1 MKLLY
6 EILIRLSFMFIII
19 QYFVIF
25 MLTAVG
31 FINKRKDFFIY
42 LIPFFYLYFVF
53 DILYSIF
60 KSFIINLKN
69 LK

>member
-31 FINKRKDFFIY
+31 FINKRKDF
-42 LIPFFYLYFVF
+42 LY
-53 DILYSIF
+53 I
-60 KSFIINLKN
+60 
-69 LK
+69 